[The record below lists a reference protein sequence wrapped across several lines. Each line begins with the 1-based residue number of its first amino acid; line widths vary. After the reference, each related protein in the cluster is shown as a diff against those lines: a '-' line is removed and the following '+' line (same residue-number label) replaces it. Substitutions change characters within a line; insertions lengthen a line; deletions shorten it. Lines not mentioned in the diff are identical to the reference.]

1 MPRPLTKSPPI
12 QFRLPLDLY
21 HILETRAAAKDQTPI
36 EYVRDYLTRALEAAR
51 RCP

>member
-21 HILETRAAAKDQTPI
+21 TILEQRAAAKGQTPI
-36 EYVRDYLTRALEAAR
+36 EFVRDYVTRALETLR
-51 RCP
+51 